1 MKSDFTLRSN
11 RLQEWYGNRLKTW
24 LKYWKYLIWLN
35 QKGRLQIKYKN
46 IPKVT
51 VDKTEI
57 VGHRSSYRNG
67 LTNGLRA
74 VECTGGLIKVT
85 YLNNDG
91 HYIDKLLA
99 VQYYN

>member
-1 MKSDFTLRSN
+1 M
-11 RLQEWYGNRLKTW
+11 
-24 LKYWKYLIWLN
+24 
-35 QKGRLQIKYKN
+35 
-46 IPKVT
+46 T